1 MAFSFRTHLNVFLGL
16 VISALAVYLSL
27 RKIDFPALWESMR
40 SVHYGILILAGL
52 IQMLCFVLKG
62 SAWRF
67 LLLPAKRDIRV
78 MSAISVLVIGLMM
91 NNVFPAKMGELA
103 RAYFMGKR
111 EGLPKSLCLS
121 TVMVEHLLDILVLTL
136 FLLILLPLVSLPPW
150 LRISGLLIGLAGVGA
165 IVVLFFLMRREEKF
179 LAWMTK
185 ILRILPERFR
195 ARIQVILAN
204 AIQGFR
210 AVTGRNILYAFG
222 SLFAMWCVGYTV
234 TYVVLHACRLDL
246 PFQAAVMVVIFVAF
260 GKLIPSSP
268 ASIGTYHYAMILV
281 LTSFQVSKE
290 AALGA
295 AIILHAFAF
304 LIEVTLGVIALF
316 AGHLSLSGFQRQAE
330 GTP

>member
-1 MAFSFRTHLNVFLGL
+1 MAFLRRSHLNIFLGL

-40 SVHYGILILAGL
+40 SVHYGYLVLAGL
-52 IQMLCFVLKG
+52 LQLLCFVLKG
-62 SAWRF
+62 AGWRF

-91 NNVFPAKMGELA
+91 NNLFPAKMGELA
-103 RAYFMGKR
+103 RAYFMGRR

-165 IVVLFFLMRREEKF
+165 IVVVFFLVRRAVK
-179 LAWMTK
+179 LMGWMTK
-185 ILRILPERFR
+185 ILGILPERFL
-195 ARIQVILAN
+195 AKIQLILAN

-222 SLFAMWCVGYTV
+222 SLFAMWCIAFLLA
-234 TYVVLHACRLDL
+234 YVVLHACRLDL

-290 AALGA
+290 AALGC

-304 LIEVTLGVIALF
+304 LIEVTLGVIALL
-316 AGHLSLSGFQRQAE
+316 AGNLSLAGFARRAE
-330 GTP
+330 EIP